1 MALSIK
7 VGYIRNRYPEIR
19 NIIKKVEDSVEYL
32 HIGKWRNYLHVGLRL
47 IDRISS
53 RYLHLGQVK
62 GFSYDAIY
70 QPVIQPKVDIIHT
83 FNAVCDTSIPWVCT
97 FETSVP
103 RTNQVC
109 CRDWEYR
116 KMKADKLTARGYSLL
131 ASDSCCALIA
141 LSEANKKIQMLMM
154 EAFDIK
160 ERELIEKKIIVLPPP
175 QPLLISQSEFESKF
189 ADLTNGIEIVFVA
202 GLFFRKGGAQIID
215 VLQEYV
221 NQGVK
226 LHLTV
231 VSSMA
236 LDDLSKATP
245 SDLNRYEQLI
255 EKSDWITHYRS
266 LPNQEVLQL
275 CKKAHVGLLPSM
287 ADTYGYSVLEM
298 QACGCPVITTDIRAL
313 AEINN
318 DDCGFVIK
326 VPKQPSTEAKYDTA
340 EDHQILKKKIENG
353 LRHAFSSVF
362 ESPDILKGKAQ
373 KAMERIVREHSPEMF
388 AQRLDAIY
396 KNAIEKKVM
405 VQCDGRS

>member
-1 MALSIK
+1 MSIK
-7 VGYIRNRYPEIR
+7 VGYIRNRYPEVR
-19 NIIKKVEDSVEYL
+19 NIINKVADNVEYL
-32 HIGKWRNYLHVGLRL
+32 HIGKWRNYLHYGLRL

-53 RYLHLGQVK
+53 RYLHRGQVM

-70 QPVIQPKVDIIHT
+70 RPIIRPKVDVIHT
-83 FNAVCDTSIPWVCT
+83 FNAVCDTTVPWVCT

-109 CRDWEYR
+109 CRDWEYH
-116 KMKADKLTARGYSLL
+116 KMKADNVTARGYKLL
-131 ASDSCCALIA
+131 ASDNCRALIA
-141 LSEANKKIQMLMM
+141 LSEANKRIQLLMM
-154 EAFDIK
+154 DAFDIQEK
-160 ERELIEKKIIVLPPP
+160 AEIEKKIVVLPPP

-189 ADLTNGIEIVFVA
+189 SDITNGIEIIFVA

-215 VLQEYV
+215 VLQEYI
-221 NQGVK
+221 NRGVK

-245 SDLNRYEQLI
+245 SDLVHYERLI
-255 EKSDWITHYRS
+255 EKADWITHYRS
-266 LPNQEVLQL
+266 LPNKEVLQL

-298 QACGCPVITTDIRAL
+298 QSCGCPVITTDIRAL
-313 AEINN
+313 AEVNN

-326 VPKQPSTEAKYDTA
+326 VPKQPSTEAKYDTD
-340 EDHQILKKKIENG
+340 EDHQILKKKIEDG
-353 LRHAFSSVF
+353 LRHAFSIVF

-373 KAMERIVREHSPEMF
+373 NAMERIIREHSPEVF
-388 AQRLDAIY
+388 AQRLGAIY
-396 KNAIEKKVM
+396 KNAI
-405 VQCDGRS
+405 QCDGRS

>member
-1 MALSIK
+1 MSIK

-19 NIIKKVEDSVEYL
+19 NIINKVVDDAEYL
-32 HIGKWRNYLHVGLRL
+32 HIGKWRNYLHYGLRL

-53 RYLHLGQVK
+53 RYLHQGQVK

-70 QPVIQPKVDIIHT
+70 RPVIRPKVDIIHT
-83 FNAVCDTSIPWVCT
+83 FNAVCDTSVPWVCT

-116 KMKADKLTARGYSLL
+116 KMKADKVTSRGYSLL

-141 LSEANKKIQMLMM
+141 LSEANKRIQLLMM

-160 ERELIEKKIIVLPPP
+160 EKDLIEKKIIVLPPP
-175 QPLLISQSEFESKF
+175 QPLLISPNEFERKF
-189 ADLTNGIEIVFVA
+189 ARIANRIEILFVA
-202 GLFFRKGGAQIID
+202 GLFFRKGGAQIIN
-215 VLQEYV
+215 VLQEFV
-221 NQGVK
+221 NRGVN

-236 LDDLSKATP
+236 LDDLSEATP
-245 SDLNRYEQLI
+245 TDASDYEKLM
-255 EKSDWITHYRS
+255 ENADWITHHRS
-266 LPNQEVLQL
+266 LPNIDVLQL

-298 QACGCPVITTDIRAL
+298 QSCGCAVITTDIRAL
-313 AEINN
+313 AEMNN
-318 DDCGFVIK
+318 DDCGFIIE
-326 VPKQPSTEAKYDTA
+326 VPKQKSTEAKYDTV
-340 EDHQILKKKIENG
+340 EDRQILKKKIEDG
-353 LRHAFSSVF
+353 LRETFSIIF
-362 ESPDILKGKAQ
+362 ESPEILIGKAQ
-373 KAMERIVREHSPEMF
+373 KAMEKIGREHSPEIF

-396 KNAIEKKVM
+396 KRAVAGDS
-405 VQCDGRS
+405 Q